1 MITCSEKNDEHHV
14 SHVRRLSSK
23 VILFQSRGVVVE
35 EVELR
40 EVRKAQSI
48 DKESSEGPPNVEASP
63 EEISIE
69 NYCLPGDDAK
79 TQCQGAYDCRCEP
92 VSEQK

>member
-1 MITCSEKNDEHHV
+1 M
-14 SHVRRLSSK
+14 
-23 VILFQSRGVVVE
+23 ILFQSRGVIVE

-40 EVRKAQSI
+40 EIRKAQSI
-48 DKESSEGPPNVEASP
+48 DKESSEGSPNVEAAP

-69 NYCLPGDDAK
+69 NYSFPGDDAK

-92 VSEQK
+92 VSERK